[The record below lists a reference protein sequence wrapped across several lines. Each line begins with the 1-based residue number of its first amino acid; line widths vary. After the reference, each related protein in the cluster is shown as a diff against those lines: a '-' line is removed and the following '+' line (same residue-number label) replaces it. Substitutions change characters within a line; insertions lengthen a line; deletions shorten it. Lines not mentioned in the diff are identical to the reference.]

1 MCKLVLKSSSND
13 TVKGF
18 DGVHLLPTKTG
29 FELWLGESKFYADA
43 QEAIRE
49 AVKSVEDHMRMKQL
63 NALMLS
69 ARLSAMACGADLVA
83 VGEQL

>member
-1 MCKLVLKSSSND
+1 MVCIY
-13 TVKGF
+13 
-18 DGVHLLPTKTG
+18 KTG